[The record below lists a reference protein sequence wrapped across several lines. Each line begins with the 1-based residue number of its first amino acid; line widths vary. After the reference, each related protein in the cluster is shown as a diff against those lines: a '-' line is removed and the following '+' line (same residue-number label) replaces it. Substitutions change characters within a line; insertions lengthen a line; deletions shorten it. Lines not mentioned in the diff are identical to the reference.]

1 MRGGSI
7 GSKINNTENGKIG
20 IFKITFLF
28 LEISIHITMY
38 LDQIFYKHYE
48 YISFFYISF
57 LDREI
62 NEKY

>member
-28 LEISIHITMY
+28 LEKSIHITMF
-38 LDQIFYKHYE
+38 LDHIFYYYYE
-48 YISFFYISF
+48 YISIFYMSL